1 MPIRKPKPVKM
12 PMPFPALELS
22 EDDAQ
27 RRRALIMKRELE
39 RTEGFSW
46 TTPRPSLA
54 ARMAATPIQQWLA
67 GFAAMGMAILV
78 VGAFLYGMDAGVE
91 IRPRII
97 FVESW
102 SAERSAEDA
111 LAERAE
117 AMARLEAAIEANRA
131 RLEAGQAAAS
141 AATAAAPGAA
151 AAPAPDPG
159 P

>member
-27 RRRALIMKRELE
+27 RRRALIMKRELD

-46 TTPRPSLA
+46 TAPRRSLIS
-54 ARMAATPIQQWLA
+54 RMTATPLEQWLA
-67 GFAAMGMAILV
+67 GFAAFGMAVLV
-78 VGAFLYGMDAGVE
+78 VAGFLYGMDAGVE

-117 AMARLEAAIEANRA
+117 AMARLEAAIAANNA
-131 RLEAGQAAAS
+131 RLESEQAAAAS
-141 AATAAAPGAA
+141 PAEP
-151 AAPAPDPG
+151 PAPP
-159 P
+159 PAASPAP

>member
-22 EDDAQ
+22 EDDGR

-46 TTPRPSLA
+46 TAPRPSLA

-67 GFAAMGMAILV
+67 GFAAMGMALLLV
-78 VGAFLYGMDAGVE
+78 GSFLYGMDAGVE
-91 IRPRII
+91 IRPRIV

-102 SAERSAEDA
+102 SADRSAEDA
-111 LAERAE
+111 IAERAE
-117 AMARLEAAIEANRA
+117 RMARLQAAIEANRA
-131 RLEAGQAAAS
+131 RLEAEKTAAAAS
-141 AATAAAPGAA
+141 TGR
-151 AAPAPDPG
+151 APAP
-159 P
+159 